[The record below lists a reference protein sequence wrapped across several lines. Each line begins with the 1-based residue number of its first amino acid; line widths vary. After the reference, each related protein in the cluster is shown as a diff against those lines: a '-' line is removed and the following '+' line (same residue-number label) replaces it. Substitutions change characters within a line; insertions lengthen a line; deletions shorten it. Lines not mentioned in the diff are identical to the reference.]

1 MHRYPSLGVVLG
13 QTACPVLTPGQGAC
27 PVGEGRGSG
36 FTLHAHTLIVYQV
49 MSISRA
55 REEQEISRE
64 MCTDCFLMLS
74 RCPFRQ
80 LEFYRLQCLHWSWRF
95 HFVSIHWDSLDS
107 VQGWLTCAC
116 AGLERLSGSAWLAKH
131 RENRGYWYCHQLTN
145 VKAWV
150 PELLMKNTEARQ
162 RSGRGWPRPRCRVE
176 IQQAILL

>member
-80 LEFYRLQCLHWSWRF
+80 LEFYRLQCLHWS
-95 HFVSIHWDSLDS
+95 
-107 VQGWLTCAC
+107 
-116 AGLERLSGSAWLAKH
+116 
-131 RENRGYWYCHQLTN
+131 
-145 VKAWV
+145 
-150 PELLMKNTEARQ
+150 
-162 RSGRGWPRPRCRVE
+162 
-176 IQQAILL
+176 